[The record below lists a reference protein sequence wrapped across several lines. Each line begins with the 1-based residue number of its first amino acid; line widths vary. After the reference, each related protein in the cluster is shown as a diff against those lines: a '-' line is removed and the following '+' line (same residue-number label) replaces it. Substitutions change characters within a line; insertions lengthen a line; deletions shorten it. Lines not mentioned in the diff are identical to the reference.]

1 MKQILCIYN
10 KLLYNHLY
18 TYFTCMGSAVLTSTE
33 NSILD
38 RPQHRPQCSEGGRG
52 HLNPLQT
59 VSHDSRYG
67 NTK

>member
-10 KLLYNHLY
+10 NIIQSSA
-18 TYFTCMGSAVLTSTE
+18 YFTCMGSTVLTSTE
-33 NSILD
+33 HSILG